1 MILFPN
7 AKINLGLHILSKRE
21 DNFHNLETLMYPI
34 GLSDILEFL
43 PTKSG
48 ESSLQ
53 VSGITISG
61 DMRENLVFKAYLLL
75 KEKYNLPEIQIHL
88 HKQIPAGAGLGGG
101 SSDAAF
107 MLKGLN
113 AFFKLGLSV
122 EELKNYASILG
133 SDCSFFIENTAAI
146 ATGRGEILES
156 SDISLKNYKI
166 RLYFPDFQVSTKEA
180 YSGVVPDS
188 KRNSLN
194 SILQSGIVNWEK
206 SLQND
211 FEKTIFLR
219 YPELSEL
226 KNKLY
231 ENGAIYASMSG
242 SGSAVFGVFE
252 KNAIL
257 SDDLNKRLVWE
268 E

>member
-43 PTKSG
+43 PTKAG

-61 DMRENLVFKAYLLL
+61 DAKENLVYKAYVLL

-113 AFFKLGLSV
+113 TFFKLNLSIDD
-122 EELKNYASILG
+122 LKEYASKLG
-133 SDCSFFIENTAAI
+133 SDCSFFIENKAAI
-146 ATGRGEILES
+146 ATGRGEILENN
-156 SDISLKNYKI
+156 DISLEKYKI

-180 YSGVVPDS
+180 YSGVIPDS

-194 SILQSGIVNWEK
+194 NVLRSGIGNWEK

-211 FEKTIFLR
+211 FEKTIFLK
-219 YPELSEL
+219 YSEL
-226 KNKLY
+226 AELKAKLY
-231 ENGAIYASMSG
+231 QNGAIYSSMSG
-242 SGSAVFGVFE
+242 SGSAVFGIFE
-252 KNAIL
+252 KNAKL
-257 SDDLNKRLVWE
+257 SEELKKYLVWE
-268 E
+268 G